1 MKKEFHRI
9 TRLPAYVFAETNKL
23 KAEFREDG
31 NDIIDFGMGNP
42 DLNTEN
48 FIVEKLIET
57 AKKPKTHRYSV
68 SKGIKGLRKA
78 QAEYYRNRFS
88 VNLDPETEV
97 IATLGSK
104 EGLANLAMAITD
116 PGDVILVPNP
126 SYPIHP
132 YGFIIAGGS
141 LRHIPTLTKGE
152 FNEEEYFRTLTR
164 SLKHIS
170 PKPIAIV
177 VSFPSN
183 PTAKT
188 CSLNFYRELV
198 KIAKENE
205 VWVLSDLAYAEIYFE
220 NNPPPSILQVPGSK
234 SVAVEFTSMSKTFSM
249 PGWRIGFAVGNSL
262 LISALEK
269 IKSYLDYGAFT
280 PIQVA
285 AATALT
291 EQGDTIEKIREIY
304 KKRRDVLINTMSNAG
319 WEIPSPEATMFAWAP
334 IPEKFREFGSL
345 LFSKILLKEA
355 GVSVAPGIGFG
366 EHGENFVR
374 LGLVENEHRIR
385 QASRNI
391 KKVLKDADA
400 LKEKYKVTF

>member
-42 DLNTEN
+42 DLNTEK

-141 LRHIPTLTKGE
+141 LRHIPTLSEGE
-152 FNEEEYFRTLTR
+152 FNEEEY
-164 SLKHIS
+164 
-170 PKPIAIV
+170 
-177 VSFPSN
+177 
-183 PTAKT
+183 
-188 CSLNFYRELV
+188 
-198 KIAKENE
+198 
-205 VWVLSDLAYAEIYFE
+205 
-220 NNPPPSILQVPGSK
+220 
-234 SVAVEFTSMSKTFSM
+234 
-249 PGWRIGFAVGNSL
+249 
-262 LISALEK
+262 
-269 IKSYLDYGAFT
+269 
-280 PIQVA
+280 
-285 AATALT
+285 
-291 EQGDTIEKIREIY
+291 
-304 KKRRDVLINTMSNAG
+304 
-319 WEIPSPEATMFAWAP
+319 
-334 IPEKFREFGSL
+334 
-345 LFSKILLKEA
+345 
-355 GVSVAPGIGFG
+355 
-366 EHGENFVR
+366 
-374 LGLVENEHRIR
+374 
-385 QASRNI
+385 
-391 KKVLKDADA
+391 
-400 LKEKYKVTF
+400 